1 MSTPANDEIK
11 LTQIFE
17 ILTNKKFFIIGVTL
31 ISFLTGLFY
40 SLSIENEYTSISIL
54 QAQEGDQR
62 GSNLLDQ
69 YSVVAA
75 LAAVETFDDV
85 MEKITYDENI
95 YDSVTGKWLI
105 KSI

>member
-1 MSTPANDEIK
+1 MSTPASDEIQ

-54 QAQEGDQR
+54 QAQDGDQR
-62 GSNLLDQ
+62 GLNLIDQ
-69 YSVVAA
+69 YSGVAA
-75 LAAVETFDDV
+75 LAAAKTFDDAT
-85 MEKITYDENI
+85 EKITSDENI
-95 YDSVTGKWLI
+95 FDSVTGK
-105 KSI
+105 